1 MRLNDLR
8 KSGRQISRLTATQ
21 SLQHAVHLVG
31 ACHLVKLRRREEL
44 SIANAVFVSAHLIRQ
59 RATRLILRKDCRD
72 RAHLYEAGYMNDTER
87 HRCGTNVNIGFW
99 RPEQDI
105 VLSRHSLLDSHIPQ
119 DPYLRTSSE
128 RMFVCDAFLMAYIPV
143 HQNQIERVGLMSI
156 SRKACG

>member
-1 MRLNDLR
+1 
-8 KSGRQISRLTATQ
+8 
-21 SLQHAVHLVG
+21 
-31 ACHLVKLRRREEL
+31 
-44 SIANAVFVSAHLIRQ
+44 
-59 RATRLILRKDCRD
+59 
-72 RAHLYEAGYMNDTER
+72 MNDTER